1 MTGVGSMQQ
10 GAIKAR
16 KGTELGN
23 AQEIQCDRPEAVWQG
38 GGAGSVLRSH
48 QARWPSV
55 NAILRKSALY
65 FCLRCEALAA
75 PKPPRNRECPS
86 SSPRRALSVPL
97 LAAASDAFDANI
109 CGCGSLPPRWDCN
122 AAVNCPAL
130 SARALLESKTNC

>member
-16 KGTELGN
+16 KGTELGI
-23 AQEIQCDRPEAVWQG
+23 AQEIQCDRPEAAWQG
-38 GGAGSVLRSH
+38 GGTESLFRSH
-48 QARWPSV
+48 QPRWPSV

-86 SSPRRALSVPL
+86 SSPRRALSVSL
-97 LAAASDAFDANI
+97 LAAASDALMRIFTAVGVFRRAGI
-109 CGCGSLPPRWDCN
+109 AMMRQIVQHERMS
-122 AAVNCPAL
+122 AA
-130 SARALLESKTNC
+130 RK

>member
-23 AQEIQCDRPEAVWQG
+23 AQEIQCDRAEAAWQG
-38 GGAGSVLRSH
+38 GGAGSVFRSH
-48 QARWPSV
+48 QARWLSV

-86 SSPRRALSVPL
+86 SSPRRALSVSL
-97 LAAASDAFDANI
+97 LAAASEALMRIF
-109 CGCGSLPPRWDCN
+109 
-122 AAVNCPAL
+122 AAAEVFRRAGIAMMRQIVQHERM
-130 SARALLESKTNC
+130 SAARK

>member
-10 GAIKAR
+10 GEIKAR
-16 KGTELGN
+16 QGTELGS
-23 AQEIQCDRPEAVWQG
+23 AQEIRCDRPEAAWQDG
-38 GGAGSVLRSH
+38 AAGSVFRSY

-86 SSPRRALSVPL
+86 SSPRRALSVSL
-97 LAAASDAFDANI
+97 LAAASEALMRIF
-109 CGCGSLPPRWDCN
+109 
-122 AAVNCPAL
+122 AAAEVFRRAGIAMMRQIVQHERM
-130 SARALLESKTNC
+130 SAARK